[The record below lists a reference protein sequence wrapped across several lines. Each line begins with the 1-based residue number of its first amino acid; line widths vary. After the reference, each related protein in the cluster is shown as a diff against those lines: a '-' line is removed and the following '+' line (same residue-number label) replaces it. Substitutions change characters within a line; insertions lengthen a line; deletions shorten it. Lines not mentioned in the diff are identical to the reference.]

1 MNLSIE
7 ALIDALRA
15 AADDLVNYTPE
26 GRRVPVPEEEPKEV
40 PIEPP
45 KPRGRPRKQQPEPE
59 PTPEPP
65 PKQEPEP
72 TPAPE
77 PEPEPAPAPAA
88 QATRTPEDI
97 RALFTKLVQEGKVS
111 NSDVGEIL
119 MDFGLSRVRE
129 ATPEQLGQIYDRL
142 AAKGEQ

>member
-7 ALIDALRA
+7 ALIVALRGAADALEG
-15 AADDLVNYTPE
+15 LTPE
-26 GRRVPVPEEEPKEV
+26 GTRVPVPEEEPKEV

-45 KPRGRPRKQQPEPE
+45 RPRGRPKKQQPE
-59 PTPEPP
+59 
-65 PKQEPEP
+65 
-72 TPAPE
+72 PAPE
-77 PEPEPAPAPAA
+77 PEPAPTPEPEQAPAPAA
-88 QATRTPEDI
+88 QETRTPEDI

-142 AAKGEQ
+142 AAKGEQQS

>member
-7 ALIDALRA
+7 ALIVALRGAADALES
-15 AADDLVNYTPE
+15 LTPE
-26 GRRVPVPEEEPKEV
+26 GAPVPVPEEVPKEV

-45 KPRGRPRKQQPEPE
+45 KPRGRLRKQQPEPE
-59 PTPEPP
+59 P
-65 PKQEPEP
+65 EPEP

-77 PEPEPAPAPAA
+77 PTPEPEPAPAPAP

-97 RALFTKLVQEGKVS
+97 KALFTKLAQAGKVS

-119 MDFGLSRVRE
+119 MDLGVSRVSE
-129 ATPEQLGQIYDRL
+129 ATPEQRGQIYDRL
-142 AAKGEQ
+142 AAKGEQQS